1 MKRKVMNKRK
11 DKRVFKN
18 TADRT
23 KRINVKWPTVMRGGF
38 RL

>member
-1 MKRKVMNKRK
+1 MRKRLNTRK
-11 DKRVFKN
+11 DKRIFRN

-23 KRINVKWPTVMRGGF
+23 KVINMVKPMVMRGGF